1 MKVLVVEDDLF
12 TSSLI
17 SKALTSH
24 RYSVTTA
31 ADGEMG
37 LDLAIA
43 DDYDLIVLDW
53 MTPKMDGMT
62 VCRELRN
69 RGDKTPI
76 LMLTAKDSSKD
87 IIAGLD
93 AGADDYLTKPFQVP
107 VLMARLRAITRR
119 GDLTQ
124 TTPALTWGQLSLDPV
139 SSDVTFG
146 VTLLS
151 LTPKEYRLLELFLR
165 HPRRVFSRSNIIEK
179 IWVLEDS
186 PTENA
191 VTNLIKDLRRKL
203 KDVGLDPEIIETVY
217 GLGYRLKA
225 PPEDEA

>member
-17 SKALTSH
+17 SKALTNH

-43 DDYDLIVLDW
+43 DEYDLIVLDW

-76 LMLTAKDSSKD
+76 LMLTSKDSSND

-107 VLMARLRAITRR
+107 VLMARLRALTRR
-119 GDLTQ
+119 GDLAQ
-124 TTPALTWGQLSLDPV
+124 TTPALIWGQLSLDPV
-139 SSDVTFG
+139 SADVMFEDE
-146 VTLLS
+146 LLS

-165 HPRRVFSRSNIIEK
+165 HPRRVFSRSSIIEK

-203 KDVGLDPEIIETVY
+203 KDAGVDPEIIETVY

-225 PPEDEA
+225 PPEE

>member
-1 MKVLVVEDDLF
+1 MKVLVVEDDTF
-12 TSSLI
+12 TSAMI

-31 ADGEMG
+31 EDGEMG

-43 DDYDLIVLDW
+43 DEYDLIVLDW
-53 MTPKMDGMT
+53 LTPKMDGMT

-76 LMLTAKDSSKD
+76 LMLTSKDSSSD
-87 IIAGLD
+87 IIEGLD
-93 AGADDYLTKPFQVP
+93 AGADDYLTKPFQVS
-107 VLMARLRAITRR
+107 VLMARLRALTRR

-124 TTPALTWGQLSLDPV
+124 TTPALMWGDLTLDTK
-139 SSDVTFG
+139 SADVMFG
-146 VTLLS
+146 GELMS

-203 KDVGLDPEIIETVY
+203 KDAGVDPEIIETVY

-225 PPEDEA
+225 PPESA

>member
-43 DDYDLIVLDW
+43 DEYDLIVLDW
-53 MTPKMDGMT
+53 MTPKMDGMA

-76 LMLTAKDSSKD
+76 LMLTSKDSSND

-107 VLMARLRAITRR
+107 VLMARLRALTRR

-124 TTPALTWGQLSLDPV
+124 TTPALTWGQLSLDPI

-146 VTLLS
+146 ETLLS

-203 KDVGLDPEIIETVY
+203 KDAGLDPEIIETVY

-225 PPEDEA
+225 PPEG

>member
-17 SKALTSH
+17 AKALTSH

-76 LMLTAKDSSKD
+76 LMLTSKDSSND

-107 VLMARLRAITRR
+107 VLMARLRALTRR
-119 GDLTQ
+119 K
-124 TTPALTWGQLSLDPV
+124 S
-139 SSDVTFG
+139 
-146 VTLLS
+146 
-151 LTPKEYRLLELFLR
+151 
-165 HPRRVFSRSNIIEK
+165 PR
-179 IWVLEDS
+179 
-186 PTENA
+186 
-191 VTNLIKDLRRKL
+191 
-203 KDVGLDPEIIETVY
+203 
-217 GLGYRLKA
+217 
-225 PPEDEA
+225 

>member
-1 MKVLVVEDDLF
+1 MKVLVVEDDMF
-12 TSSLI
+12 TSALI
-17 SKALTSH
+17 RQALTSN

-31 ADGEMG
+31 ADGELG

-43 DDYDLIVLDW
+43 DEYDVIVLDW
-53 MTPKMDGMT
+53 MTPKMDGMS
-62 VCRELRN
+62 VCRALRN

-76 LMLTAKDSSKD
+76 LMLTSKDSSTD
-87 IIAGLD
+87 IVAGLD

-107 VLMARLRAITRR
+107 VLLARLRAITRR
-119 GDLTQ
+119 GDLAHTE
-124 TTPALTWGQLSLDPV
+124 PELTWGPLSLDPV
-139 SSDVTFG
+139 SAEVKCNDS
-146 VTLLS
+146 LLA

-203 KDVGLDPEIIETVY
+203 KGAELDPDMIETVY
-217 GLGYRLKA
+217 GLGYRLKESPIA
-225 PPEDEA
+225 S

>member
-43 DDYDLIVLDW
+43 DEYDLIVLDW

-76 LMLTAKDSSKD
+76 LMLTSKDSSKD

-93 AGADDYLTKPFQVP
+93 AGADDYLTKPFQIP
-107 VLMARLRAITRR
+107 VLMARLRALTRR

-124 TTPALTWGQLSLDPV
+124 TTPALTWGQLSLDPI

-146 VTLLS
+146 ETLLA

-203 KDVGLDPEIIETVY
+203 KDAGLDPEIIETVY

-225 PPEDEA
+225 PPEEG